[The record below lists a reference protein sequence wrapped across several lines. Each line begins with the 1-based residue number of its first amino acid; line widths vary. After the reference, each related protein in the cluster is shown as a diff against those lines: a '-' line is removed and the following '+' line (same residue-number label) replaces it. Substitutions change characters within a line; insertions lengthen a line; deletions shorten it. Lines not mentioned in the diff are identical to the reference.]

1 MRKKVSNEKAK
12 EYRDRYHAQ
21 NPGLKAKWN
30 RDWIKNHPDEYNAAK
45 YLYRERQKRIVLTH
59 YSVGSEPQCALCGF
73 DDIDCLCLDH
83 INNDGASDRRQ
94 RRVAGRGRTGV
105 DMYTAVKRDGF
116 PDGYQVLCA
125 NCNTKKE
132 LERKR
137 QKRLENAVYKARK
150 EGECDAKSNNR
161 VAPQLHSA

>member
-12 EYRDRYHAQ
+12 EYRDRYHAR

-30 RDWIKNHPDEYNAAK
+30 RDWIKNHPD
-45 YLYRERQKRIVLTH
+45 
-59 YSVGSEPQCALCGF
+59 
-73 DDIDCLCLDH
+73 
-83 INNDGASDRRQ
+83 
-94 RRVAGRGRTGV
+94 GV

-161 VAPQLHSA
+161 VAPQLHAA